1 MKYDFRKLGIK
12 ILIIS
17 IIMLIGL
24 SKLKIDLNI
33 RLFIGTFSIGTGI
46 FLMAF
51 GNFNPEDHDND
62 E

>member
-1 MKYDFRKLGIK
+1 
-12 ILIIS
+12 
-17 IIMLIGL
+17 MLIGL